1 MAIVVPNVTEVAVLT
16 WFLKTE
22 DLFLRLFSNN
32 VTPSETDT
40 AATFTQVTGGG
51 YSQITLDKDD
61 WTITS
66 GDPSFGTQAQKTFSF
81 TGPTGAPSTIY
92 GYYVVNGA
100 GVLQWAERFPGAN
113 VPFTPIAGSSIKIT
127 PRFEAA

>member
-1 MAIVVPNVTEVAVLT
+1 MAIVIPNVAEVAVLNF
-16 WFLKTE
+16 FLTTE

-32 VTPSETDT
+32 VTPSETST
-40 AATFTQVTGGG
+40 AASFTQVAGGG

-61 WTITS
+61 WTVTS
-66 GDPSFGTQAQKTFSF
+66 GDPTFAVQAQKTFAF
-81 TGPTGAPSTIY
+81 TGATTAPSTIY
-92 GYYVVNGA
+92 GYYVVNAA

-127 PRFEAA
+127 PRMECA